1 MSNSFDRVQCTFKY
15 LDQTKKNHLITELSE
30 LLSTLRYLFI
40 WIIFCRFS
48 YPTTTEK
55 MFQHIADFRVNLLFL
70 SFTGMRFMLLHFFLF
85 RFCFRHFILRL
96 QFSYRTLVWLLN
108 ITFFNVIE
116 GFPRI
121 CHIYLTMTTIFKQN
135 GTISTSKF
143 CICYCF
149 SSFFLP
155 L

>member
-1 MSNSFDRVQCTFKY
+1 M
-15 LDQTKKNHLITELSE
+15 LELSK
-30 LLSTLRYLFI
+30 LLSTLQYLFI

-70 SFTGMRFMLLHFFLF
+70 SFVEWGSCCYIFFS
-85 RFCFRHFILRL
+85 RFCFRHVILRL

-149 SSFFLP
+149 SSSFFLP